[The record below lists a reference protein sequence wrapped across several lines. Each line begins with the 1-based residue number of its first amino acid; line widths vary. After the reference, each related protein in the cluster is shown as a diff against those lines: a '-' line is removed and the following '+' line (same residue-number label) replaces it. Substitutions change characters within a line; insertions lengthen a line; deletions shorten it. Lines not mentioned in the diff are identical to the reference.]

1 MQGHIPA
8 FQAFEGTQGNKG
20 KLGDCLDIFLFTDL
34 LFSALNLCQINHLN
48 SFQRSSEE
56 NVIALSVSIHFIP
69 KGLVVPRY
77 MHIEWSW
84 RQAHALYFERL
95 LSDFY
100 NILTFLLMFG
110 IKLHMWRFVALV
122 KTKIVKMN
130 TWKEEVCICSGKN
143 VDFLYIIKTEV
154 TRWCYYIVLQG
165 SPL

>member
-69 KGLVVPRY
+69 KGLVVPSY
-77 MHIEWSW
+77 MHIERSW
-84 RQAHALYFERL
+84 RQAHVLYFEQL

-130 TWKEEVCICSGKN
+130 TWKREVCSGKN